1 MIKVEYDRDDF
12 VDRTMEEHDVHF
24 VTGGYSIGVSSSI
37 THELTYVTDTALG
50 LPFESADYPQFPKAK
65 DTSVYSLFDV
75 VKVTVLETT
84 GAFLG

>member
-12 VDRTMEEHDVHF
+12 VDQVMEERSIHF
-24 VTGGYSIGVSSSI
+24 VTGGHSVGVSSRK
-37 THELTYVTDTALG
+37 TNELTYHTDTVLG
-50 LPFESADYPQFPKAK
+50 FEFEGVFYPQFPKAK
-65 DTSVYSLFDV
+65 DTSVEALLDV